1 MWEDIKSFFKNSFKW
16 IIKLALGLIGLG
28 YLIYFLAVQYEDYQ
42 AKLDEDQEI
51 CVIDLS
57 NVPNGS
63 ETEFHYDFQIALAT
77 VWGGCWENS
86 ILLVRGIDVVEDP
99 ARYQNLVARYC
110 RFDRNVI
117 ETDVGFTCVLYD
129 PLARNITAERYLYGE
144 MAD

>member
-1 MWEDIKSFFKNSFKW
+1 MWEDIKSFFKNSFKF
-16 IIKLALGLIGLG
+16 IIKLALGLFGLG

-42 AKLDEDQEI
+42 AMLDEDQEI
-51 CVIDLS
+51 CVIDIS
-57 NVPNGS
+57 NFPYGS
-63 ETEFHYDFQIALAT
+63 EADFHLNFGLAL
-77 VWGGCWENS
+77 VSGRCWENS

-129 PLARNITAERYLYGE
+129 PLARNIRAERLL
-144 MAD
+144 